1 MRWIELKLLRKID
14 SFNIEMMDVRHI
26 TDSLFPQVQQFKDEE
41 HTEIELRFGK
51 FNGNMFDTNLGKAQF
66 DSIMNGL
73 SKYTEWDQIIGTE
86 QEVFYRECDGIRI
99 TTEEATGEETIIR
112 KERVMN
118 QDFKQ
123 IENVPYDLRFSIS
136 KEIPLPE
143 DTDREMDKKRTKKRI
158 SFVRKNVSIDMTICT
173 GDTHD
178 MDAEDSHTYQIEF
191 EIVDPTRVKTKDDL
205 FKILHKVNDVFI
217 MLCNTR

>member
-1 MRWIELKLLRKID
+1 MRWIELKLLRKIA

-41 HTEIELRFGK
+41 HTEIELRFGIY
-51 FNGNMFDTNLGKAQF
+51 NGNMFDTNLGKAQF

-86 QEVFYRECDGIRI
+86 QEVFYRECDGVRI
-99 TTEEATGEETIIR
+99 TTEEATGEETIVR

-143 DTDREMDKKRTKKRI
+143 DTDREMDK
-158 SFVRKNVSIDMTICT
+158 
-173 GDTHD
+173 
-178 MDAEDSHTYQIEF
+178 
-191 EIVDPTRVKTKDDL
+191 
-205 FKILHKVNDVFI
+205 
-217 MLCNTR
+217 